1 MADEVDRMLD
11 EALDEAFDEYF
22 EDTYNDIVE
31 GRKKGEETCIYRA
44 KPCRGPQSS
53 LE

>member
-31 GRKKGEETCIYRA
+31 GRKKRRRNVHISSETV
-44 KPCRGPQSS
+44 
-53 LE
+53 